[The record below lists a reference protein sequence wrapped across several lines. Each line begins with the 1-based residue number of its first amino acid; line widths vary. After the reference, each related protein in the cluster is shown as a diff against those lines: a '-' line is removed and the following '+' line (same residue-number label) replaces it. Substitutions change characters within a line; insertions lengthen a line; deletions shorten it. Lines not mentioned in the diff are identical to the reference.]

1 MRYYSLY
8 KIIRCNDNSNSNNNN
23 FIYIYLSCRF
33 TSAMVLHVLDLPAT
47 ALQEVQGKMS
57 FHVRER
63 GVMESSG
70 LLG

>member
-8 KIIRCNDNSNSNNNN
+8 KIRYDDTCM
-23 FIYIYLSCRF
+23 YLSCRF
-33 TSAMVLHVLDLPAT
+33 TSAMVVHVPDLHVT

-57 FHVRER
+57 LHVTEW
-63 GVMESSG
+63 GAMESSG